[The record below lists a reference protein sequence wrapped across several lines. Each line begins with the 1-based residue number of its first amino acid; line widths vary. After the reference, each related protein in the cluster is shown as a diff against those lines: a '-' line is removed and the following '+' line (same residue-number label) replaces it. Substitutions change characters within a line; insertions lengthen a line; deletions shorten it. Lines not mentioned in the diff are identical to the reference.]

1 MAQSQQKKAFL
12 EWNHLSKKKLF
23 CPRFWMECLSYF
35 SYLVPR
41 PPTSFGPQTPLAP
54 THHQH
59 STRWWQLK
67 YVFIFTPENWGKIFT
82 HFDVSH
88 LFSDGLVRKTTHQPS
103 QRISPRKPAASDRR
117 FWRYQ
122 MPMYKGEFQ
131 RAAKRRPIREAG
143 YLDPWWTDQR
153 AYNLLI
159 NGGFF
164 VGVKSP
170 TLPTFDPNLLG
181 HPSMLKMWFCLAV
194 WVGRE
199 FFLFSLNYQF

>member
-1 MAQSQQKKAFL
+1 MSL
-12 EWNHLSKKKLF
+12 CSPRKL
-23 CPRFWMECLSYF
+23 
-35 SYLVPR
+35 
-41 PPTSFGPQTPLAP
+41 
-54 THHQH
+54 
-59 STRWWQLK
+59 
-67 YVFIFTPENWGKIFT
+67 GKIFT
-82 HFDVSH
+82 HFWPSH

-117 FWRYQ
+117 FWRHQ

-131 RAAKRRPIREAG
+131 RAAKRRPIREAR
-143 YLDPWWTDQR
+143 YLDLTGWTDQR

-170 TLPTFDPNLLG
+170 TLPTFDPNLLE
-181 HPSMLKMWFCLAV
+181 HPSMLKMCFCLGV

-199 FFLFSLNYQF
+199 FFLFSLNYQFLKQGKKHQLNNRSVGILDLSQTLHYYVSRLILVGFFIQWDPFWML